1 MSNKRK
7 THCPQPASDESPAC
21 FDSPDQLWGR
31 RFGRPLLDAGLPFEE
46 RVALALKHIE
56 ATRFV
61 PEEHERLR
69 KVLCK
74 LIANKARTDVQPENQ
89 SP

>member
-7 THCPQPASDESPAC
+7 SQLPQPASDEPPAC

-69 KVLCK
+69 EVLAGMIMK
-74 LIANKARTDVQPENQ
+74 EFRNENQ
-89 SP
+89 

>member
-7 THCPQPASDESPAC
+7 TQRPQPASDEPPAC

-46 RVALALKHIE
+46 RVAMAWEHIKT
-56 ATRFV
+56 TRFV
-61 PEEHERLR
+61 ADEHERLR
-69 KVLCK
+69 DTLMQT
-74 LIANKARTDVQPENQ
+74 LAGEIANG
-89 SP
+89 

>member
-1 MSNKRK
+1 MSSKRK
-7 THCPQPASDESPAC
+7 KHYAEPSNDELPAC

-61 PEEHERLR
+61 PEERDRLR
-69 KVLCK
+69 RVLVE
-74 LIANKARTDVQPENQ
+74 LITAGIL
-89 SP
+89 

>member
-1 MSNKRK
+1 MTSKRK
-7 THCPQPASDESPAC
+7 KHHAEPANDDLPAC

-31 RFGRPLLDAGLPFEE
+31 RLGRPLLDAGLPFEE
-46 RVALALKHIE
+46 RVAMALKHIE

-69 KVLCK
+69 EVLVKVITAGIL
-74 LIANKARTDVQPENQ
+74 
-89 SP
+89 

>member
-1 MSNKRK
+1 MNRNKSERR
-7 THCPQPASDESPAC
+7 PQPASDESPAC

-46 RVALALKHIE
+46 RVAMALKHIE

-61 PEEHERLR
+61 PEEHERMR
-69 KVLCK
+69 EVLVEMIMK
-74 LIANKARTDVQPENQ
+74 EFRNENQ
-89 SP
+89 